1 MAQLLR
7 SRLWTWVGLNGQ
19 MCCEWVFLLKLTG
32 KVVGGVPRIRRAGIA
47 QMLGWGVVGE
57 EEGVP
62 LGLGVGVMRFS

>member
-1 MAQLLR
+1 
-7 SRLWTWVGLNGQ
+7 
-19 MCCEWVFLLKLTG
+19 MCCGLVFLLKLTG
-32 KVVGGVPRIRRAGIA
+32 NVVGGVPRIRRAGIA